1 MEKLTLKTISF
12 KDLWN
17 VFRGCFLFV
26 IAASVLVTGLMFV
39 RAKATYSPMYSSSG
53 TLYLINKNTGNTGE
67 GDATNEWTINYTLAN
82 VVIEDT
88 MYLLKSRTV
97 LNAVGD
103 AVGIKNGYGALRNNI
118 KIVNPED
125 TRVLEITVTASSPE
139 LAKNI
144 VDQLSVIG
152 PEKVNEELSYGRIR
166 VYEEGTYSNW
176 AINQVSLMSYLKF
189 GILAGIL
196 VYAIFLCMFLF
207 DNYIHT
213 EDDIERC
220 LGISIIGDIPDAD
233 AAKKKNKYKKYSKRA
248 NKSYYGAA
256 KPYSTY
262 GAYTNKDGKKE

>member
-26 IAASVLVTGLMFV
+26 IVASVLVTGLMFV

-103 AVGIKNGYGALRNNI
+103 AVGIKNGYGALKNNI

-152 PEKVNEELSYGRIR
+152 PEKVNEELSYGSIR

-189 GILAGIL
+189 GIFAGIL

-233 AAKKKNKYKKYSKRA
+233 AAKKKNKYKKYNKRA